1 MPNQTNRPTW
11 GDILAAQR
19 AQEAMDQRPPT
30 QMYDSGHQ
38 RVNVPGPIQYWPQ
51 GSVRTQ
57 RDQAKYNNRELAATG
72 WPERAPNWEDLPQRQ
87 QQMYMEHAAPGRA
100 KDMYNLV
107 KDGFNNPFSRAL
119 DNAGNWLENTLDFAP
134 NIPPSGEQQRMEMLR
149 RLELA
154 DQARRR

>member
-19 AQEAMDQRPPT
+19 SQRTPT
-30 QMYDSGHQ
+30 QMYESNQ
-38 RVNVPGPIQYWPQ
+38 QQFQQPGPIQYWPE
-51 GSVRTQ
+51 GSVRTL
-57 RDQAKYNNRELAATG
+57 RDQAKYRNRELAATG
-72 WPERAPNWEDLPQRQ
+72 WPERAPDWEKLPKQ
-87 QQMYMEHAAPGRA
+87 QQQLYMEHAAPGRA

-107 KDGFNNPFSRAL
+107 KDGFNNPFSRTL

-134 NIPPSGEQQRMEMLR
+134 DVPPRGEQQRMEMLR